1 MSDQIND
8 TKKSM
13 AARGGWAV
21 VVIIALAAA
30 VGQSFGRFS
39 FGVLLPAI
47 RDDLGITNTLAG
59 LLGATNVGAY
69 LLGTLAVAWATSRY
83 RLINVMRVG
92 LVLATLG
99 LLIAGASQGPWV
111 LAAGLFIAG
120 IGGACLW
127 IPAPVI
133 AADAMPAHRRPV
145 AVAMMSSGIGLGIVF
160 VSVLSGGLRS
170 TQGDGAWSSVY
181 QIQFGIGVLL
191 LVLTLLLVRH
201 QQAAPVRGSGI
212 GGFAALQRMPGWLP
226 LLVAYS
232 AFGFM
237 YLLVMGFLTTRLEDD
252 NGWSTD
258 DASLAFSLMG
268 LAMIFG
274 GPLLTALAQRL
285 GVRLTLAV
293 AFGLWPVLVGVV
305 LTGQLTL
312 TLMACVGL
320 GLLFAALPTL
330 VTLFVVQNTSAQ
342 DYGPSFAAATLSFGI
357 AQTIAPPIGGL
368 IADQTGTFLLVFI
381 LSGMVSLV
389 GMAASLRLPE
399 SPIKQ

>member
-201 QQAAPVRGSGI
+201 QQAAPVGGSGI

>member
-201 QQAAPVRGSGI
+201 QQAAPVGGSGI

-274 GPLLTALAQRL
+274 GPLLTALAQRV

>member
-1 MSDQIND
+1 MSEQIND

-47 RDDLGITNTLAG
+47 RDDLGITNSLAG
-59 LLGATNVGAY
+59 LLGAANVGAY
-69 LLGTLAVAWATSRY
+69 LLGTLAVAWVTSRY

-111 LAAGLFIAG
+111 LAAGVFIAG

-133 AADAMPAHRRPV
+133 AADAVPAHRRPV

-201 QQAAPVRGSGI
+201 QQAAPVGGSGI

-312 TLMACVGL
+312 TLMACMGL

-342 DYGPSFAAATLSFGI
+342 DYGPSYAAATLSFGI

>member
-1 MSDQIND
+1 MSEQIND

-92 LVLATLG
+92 LALATLG

-201 QQAAPVRGSGI
+201 QQAAPVGGSGI

>member
-92 LVLATLG
+92 LALATLG

-201 QQAAPVRGSGI
+201 QQAAPVGGSGI